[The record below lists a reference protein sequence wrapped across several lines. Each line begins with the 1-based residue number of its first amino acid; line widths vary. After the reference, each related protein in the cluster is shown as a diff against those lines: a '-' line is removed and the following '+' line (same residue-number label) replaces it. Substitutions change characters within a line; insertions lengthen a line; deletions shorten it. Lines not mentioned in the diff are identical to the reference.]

1 MDTPTASFDSLDSP
15 GDAPGAAPA
24 VRTALRD
31 ILTPGVV
38 GVPAGAAMARV
49 LECMSGQRISSVVAL
64 SRGRP
69 VGILTERGVIRAA
82 AEHGADLPGLK
93 VARVMTSPVLTAP
106 EDMPIHQA
114 FSLLLSEGIRHLVVV
129 DAAGRAIGM
138 VTQTNMVR
146 NLGVEYFVEI
156 KRVSQIMTRNVASL
170 PETSNLRDTLDLMV
184 LGPYSCIVAT
194 RDGAPAGIFSERDMV
209 AAVSAGGDLDAAT
222 LAQVMSSP
230 VITVTCGTPVHTAA
244 AMMAEKGVRR
254 LLVTGFNGAVEGLLT
269 QSDIVKGLEARYV
282 EMLKG
287 VIREKDELLRE
298 AVMVAARKSVYLDTI
313 LNSSMDLGIAATEGG
328 VIAFINQSA
337 QDLFGMP
344 ESEVIGRDVV
354 EFHKS
359 LGIPT
364 GRIRRVLAQVRKGGA
379 HAFSTH
385 IGEGGS
391 AKYIDGQVSCIS
403 GSTGAPD
410 GFVLMMRD
418 VTERR
423 SAENTIR
430 HMAYHDA
437 LTGLPNRLLVADR
450 LEQGLAQAQRRACLL
465 AVMLLDLDGFK
476 AINDSLGHNVGD
488 ELLKAIGARI
498 AGLLRK
504 SDTVGRMGGDEFL
517 IVLPEVKTPEG
528 AASVAAKMLRA
539 VAEPRQLAG
548 RQITVSTSIGL
559 ALYPWDGA
567 DANMLIQKA
576 DAAMYR
582 AKEAGR
588 NTYRFAGEGREET
601 GFRHP

>member
-1 MDTPTASFDSLDSP
+1 MDMPTVSLDTPGGASGKVQP
-15 GDAPGAAPA
+15 
-24 VRTALRD
+24 VRTVLRD

-38 GVPAGAAMARV
+38 GVSAGACMSKA
-49 LECMSGQRISSVVAL
+49 LECMSGQRISSVVVL
-64 SRGRP
+64 TRGKP

-82 AEHGADLPGLK
+82 AEHGASLQNLK
-93 VARVMTSPVLTAP
+93 ISQVMTSPVLTAP

-129 DAAGRAIGM
+129 DSCGRAMGM
-138 VTQTNMVR
+138 VTQTNMIR

-156 KRVSQIMTRNVASL
+156 KRVSQIMIRNVASL
-170 PETSNLRDTLDLMV
+170 PSRLNLRDTLDLMV
-184 LGPYSCIVAT
+184 LGPYSCVVAME
-194 RDGAPAGIFSERDMV
+194 DGVPAGIFSERDMV
-209 AAVSAGGDLDAAT
+209 AAVSGSGDLDGTT

-230 VITVTCGTPVHTAA
+230 VITITGDTPVHTAA
-244 AMMAEKGVRR
+244 TMMGDMNVRR
-254 LLVTGFNGAVEGLLT
+254 LLVTGEDGKVEGILT

-282 EMLKG
+282 EMLKD

-298 AVMVAARKSVYLDTI
+298 AVMEAARKSVYLDTI

-337 QDLFGMP
+337 QDMFGVI
-344 ESEVIGRDVV
+344 EGDVIGRDII

-359 LGIPT
+359 LGVPAS
-364 GRIRRVLAQVRKGGA
+364 RIRRVLSHVRKGNS
-379 HAFSTH
+379 HAFSTRL
-385 IGEGGS
+385 GGG
-391 AKYIDGQVSCIS
+391 AGKYIDGQVSGIA
-403 GSTGAPD
+403 GPAGKPD
-410 GFVLMMRD
+410 GYVFMMRD

-450 LEQGLAQAQRRACLL
+450 LEQGLAQAKRRACLL

-528 AASVAAKMLRA
+528 AASVASKMLKA
-539 VAEPRQLAG
+539 VWEPRVLAG
-548 RQITVSTSIGL
+548 REIVVSTSIGL

-567 DANMLIQKA
+567 DAKSLIQRA

-588 NTYRFAGEGREET
+588 NTYRFAGEGRD
-601 GFRHP
+601 GQSFRHP